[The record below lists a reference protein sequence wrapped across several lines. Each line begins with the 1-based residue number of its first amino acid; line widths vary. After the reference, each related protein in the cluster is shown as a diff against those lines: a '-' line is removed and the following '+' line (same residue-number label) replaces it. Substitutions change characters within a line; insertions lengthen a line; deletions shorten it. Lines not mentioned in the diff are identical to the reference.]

1 MLCVLMCPQ
10 KAGFGWDKSN
20 KNLAIA
26 NMLENIYRL
35 KKNVCLILWT
45 NIGDFGE
52 AHAVCMHS
60 TARRYNVLEHEIPFK
75 LCLNE

>member
-1 MLCVLMCPQ
+1 
-10 KAGFGWDKSN
+10 
-20 KNLAIA
+20 
-26 NMLENIYRL
+26 MLENIYCL

-45 NIGDFGE
+45 NVGDFGE

-60 TARRYNVLEHEIPFK
+60 TARCYDVLEHEIPFK